1 MKCLVTGG
9 CGFIGSHLVDRLI
22 DEGHEVIVID
32 NKSAISNE
40 KFYYNSSAR
49 YYEYDICDYDA
60 IFPLFQ
66 NVDWVFHLAAESRIQ
81 PVIDKPQLATEVN
94 VLGTCNVLEAS
105 RRNGVKRFMYSSTSA
120 VYGLNNIIPL
130 NERMKTDCLNPYSY
144 TKVCGEQLCEMYYK
158 MWDLETVIF
167 RYFNVYG
174 ERQPIKGQY
183 APVVGLFIEQV
194 KRGEAMTI
202 VGDGEQRRD
211 FTYVLDI
218 VDANVRAA
226 KTENDIFGTV
236 MNIGTGHN
244 VSVNELSKMISK
256 NMTQKG
262 YTVLDP
268 VHIPERVGEARET
281 KADNNKIRT
290 TLGWEPTTTIE
301 EWLSKYHYTFSY
313 N

>member
-1 MKCLVTGG
+1 
-9 CGFIGSHLVDRLI
+9 
-22 DEGHEVIVID
+22 
-32 NKSAISNE
+32 
-40 KFYYNSSAR
+40 
-49 YYEYDICDYDA
+49 
-60 IFPLFQ
+60 
-66 NVDWVFHLAAESRIQ
+66 
-81 PVIDKPQLATEVN
+81 
-94 VLGTCNVLEAS
+94 
-105 RRNGVKRFMYSSTSA
+105 
-120 VYGLNNIIPL
+120 
-130 NERMKTDCLNPYSY
+130 
-144 TKVCGEQLCEMYYK
+144 MYYK